1 MELLLYAHY
10 PHKRIFEFD
19 AETFDVTVI
28 FLLSGGSFAWEIG
41 GEAGQASAGDAV
53 CCPPGMEFRRRV
65 LEPVNLHVLRFRDCI
80 PLPYKISFGDS
91 ARIRQDLE
99 LGTDHILNMDFTEVQ
114 RHYLTDIPWTL
125 ADISG
130 MFSRDICRDPRINE
144 AALYIKEHFA
154 KPLTVE
160 AIAADCGFST
170 AAFIR
175 RFGSAVGM
183 TPGKWLIHCR
193 MEHAAELLAAS
204 DYTIPEIAARCG
216 YQSEFYF
223 MNSFRKHYGVTAA
236 EYRAGN
242 RVK

>member
-1 MELLLYAHY
+1 MVISPFSFSKLFKIHGSEFKPY
-10 PHKRIFEFD
+10 PIRN
-19 AETFDVTVI
+19 
-28 FLLSGGSFAWEIG
+28 L
-41 GEAGQASAGDAV
+41 GEATVRSITHSV
-53 CCPPGMEFRRRV
+53 FFFRIRKD
-65 LEPVNLHVLRFRDCI
+65 PFRTQDYI
-80 PLPYKISFGDS
+80 ILSFGVLDDITNIVLFDCFENFIEVIRKLLTGDS
-91 ARIRQDLE
+91 FHL
-99 LGTDHILNMDFTEVQ
+99 VQ

-144 AALYIKEHFA
+144 AALYIKKHFA

-160 AIAADCGFST
+160 ALAADCSFST

-183 TPGKWLIHCR
+183 TLGKWLIHCR